1 FRRLRAGFRRL
12 RRDGRE
18 DRRLPRRLRR
28 SATFGQAC
36 HHPPQG
42 RSRRDHAG
50 DDAERDPPEGN
61 GGFGLEGWLMSPERV
76 IEFIVRGAI
85 IIAAFSPIWRRL
97 YIEHFWVRVR
107 AAVIRVD
114 REFSEGSEASGWVW
128 VPTIEYYADGQ
139 RWAFPKSYLQRSA
152 GFFG

>member
-1 FRRLRAGFRRL
+1 M
-12 RRDGRE
+12 
-18 DRRLPRRLRR
+18 
-28 SATFGQAC
+28 SA
-36 HHPPQG
+36 
-42 RSRRDHAG
+42 
-50 DDAERDPPEGN
+50 
-61 GGFGLEGWLMSPERV
+61 ERV

-152 GFFG
+152 GFFGGPDSKYRVGDQVEILYNPRKPWRCTIDGWGHWIFAAMVTGAFGIFALVNLPGH